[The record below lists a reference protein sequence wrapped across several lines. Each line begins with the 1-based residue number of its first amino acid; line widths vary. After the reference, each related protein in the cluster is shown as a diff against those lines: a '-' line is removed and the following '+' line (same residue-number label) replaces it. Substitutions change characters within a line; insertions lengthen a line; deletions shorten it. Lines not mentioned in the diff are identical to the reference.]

1 MALRP
6 SGPLD
11 VTWIKFQVMVE
22 VQYQQKSVEC
32 RAVLAIIHHEPGL
45 PHRHD
50 EKLLP
55 LPNALPPPKVPP
67 EDCCWATLPK
77 LAVLF
82 WAAKLPKPDE
92 EEGVEPPTE
101 PNVPPLEEPKEPNP
115 APPVDVFAVG
125 LGTEDPNA
133 GDPPKVGELPNLG
146 GEPKTGAAPKPGEL
160 PKLVPVPP
168 KVDFWGVVTP
178 KPPCAV

>member
-1 MALRP
+1 MALQP

-11 VTWIKFQVMVE
+11 VTWIKFQQVMVE
-22 VQYQQKSVEC
+22 VRYQQKSVESSTE
-32 RAVLAIIHHEPGL
+32 VTIIHHESGL
-45 PHRHD
+45 THRHD

-55 LPNALPPPKVPP
+55 LPKVLPPPKVAP

-77 LAVLF
+77 VAVLF

-92 EEGVEPPTE
+92 EEGVEPP
-101 PNVPPLEEPKEPNP
+101 NVVPPEEAKVPNP
-115 APPVDVFAVG
+115 APPEDVFAVG
-125 LGTEDPNA
+125 LDTEDPKA
-133 GDPPKVGELPNLG
+133 ADPPKVGELPNLG
-146 GEPKTGAAPKPGEL
+146 GEPNTGAAPKPGEL
-160 PKLVPVPP
+160 PKLVPEPP